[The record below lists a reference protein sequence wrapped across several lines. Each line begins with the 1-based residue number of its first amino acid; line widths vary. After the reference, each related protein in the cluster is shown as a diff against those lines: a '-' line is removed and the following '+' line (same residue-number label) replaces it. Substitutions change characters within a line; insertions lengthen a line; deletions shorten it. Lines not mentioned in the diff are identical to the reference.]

1 MKTWTSKEL
10 TDLAAADQMELATA
24 RPDGSLRR
32 PVTIWVVR
40 YGGDLYVR
48 SWRGRAS
55 RWFRGSQDC
64 HEGHIRAGGVDRDV
78 GFVDVGDSVR
88 HPIDAAYRTKYR
100 RYGSRYVDPMVS
112 PKARAATIKLLPR

>member
-48 SWRGRAS
+48 
-55 RWFRGSQDC
+55 C

-78 GFVDVGDSVR
+78 GFVEVGDSVR